1 MGEVIVASKGKNKDT
16 FIIKDEILS
25 NFVKKQYNT
34 GVIATTSYDF
44 RAKVFG
50 SEIEAKAFIDDNHL
64 DGFVVVKKNK

>member
-1 MGEVIVASKGKNKDT
+1 MEGVTVASKGKNKDT
-16 FIIKDEILS
+16 FVIKDEILS

-34 GVIATTSYDF
+34 GVVSTTSYDF

-64 DGFVVVKKNK
+64 DGYVVVKK